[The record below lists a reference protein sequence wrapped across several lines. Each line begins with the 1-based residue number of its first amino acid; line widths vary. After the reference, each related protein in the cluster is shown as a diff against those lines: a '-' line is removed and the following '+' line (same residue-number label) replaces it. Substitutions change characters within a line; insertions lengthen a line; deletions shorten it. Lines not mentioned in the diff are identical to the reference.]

1 MSIAAFLA
9 TKDTEPDKIYETK
22 IAPKLFF
29 ITSFISFILMII
41 GLIIIASSE
50 KAQNFLIGSSP
61 SMTAKYNYTTS
72 QIYHAGVN
80 NDV

>member
-1 MSIAAFLA
+1 MSVAAFLA

-41 GLIIIASSE
+41 GLIIIASSS
-50 KAQNFLIGSSP
+50 KAQNFLIGSP